1 MVFLQERSFSEERNP
16 SLSAGAQRE
25 AASPEPRVPGLVQ
38 SGQLGMAAV
47 TCHGWEAEGSLVS
60 GVEGHI
66 LTYNCFC
73 LLILTHTPPS
83 GTSLL

>member
-1 MVFLQERSFSEERNP
+1 MGQKGSCGGGNRLFLQGRSFSEEQNP

-25 AASPEPRVPGLVQ
+25 AASPEPRLPGLVQ

-47 TCHGWEAEGSLVS
+47 TYRCWEAEGGLVS

-66 LTYNCFC
+66 L
-73 LLILTHTPPS
+73 I
-83 GTSLL
+83 